1 MKLCVDQHHPASDRS
16 IMNSYISSAARTD
29 RSSEPSGY
37 VSTGRAAGIPTGYVS
52 PATRTGAGSYVSS
65 DWVTAA

>member
-1 MKLCVDQHHPASDRS
+1 
-16 IMNSYISSAARTD
+16 MNSYISTAAHTD
-29 RSSEPSGY
+29 RSQEPAGY
-37 VSTGRAAGIPTGYVS
+37 VSTGRAATVPTGYVS